1 LQEQT
6 FGALQN
12 QYFPRG
18 HRSEAS
24 PGQAAFFTIGVA
36 FRISARKL
44 EAPVW
49 VCASADKA
57 AMPSRSAAALN
68 VIASFRIGDPLVRVS
83 DDVST
88 SFTGAAT
95 TLRVDGSNYNNGR
108 AGRKLLDVS
117 NSEQ

>member
-24 PGQAAFFTIGVA
+24 PGQAAFCTIGVA
-36 FRISARKL
+36 FRISAWKL
-44 EAPVW
+44 DAPVW

-57 AMPSRSAAALN
+57 ATPSKSAPALN
-68 VIASFRIGDPLVRVS
+68 VIASLRIGDTLV
-83 DDVST
+83 
-88 SFTGAAT
+88 
-95 TLRVDGSNYNNGR
+95 
-108 AGRKLLDVS
+108 
-117 NSEQ
+117 